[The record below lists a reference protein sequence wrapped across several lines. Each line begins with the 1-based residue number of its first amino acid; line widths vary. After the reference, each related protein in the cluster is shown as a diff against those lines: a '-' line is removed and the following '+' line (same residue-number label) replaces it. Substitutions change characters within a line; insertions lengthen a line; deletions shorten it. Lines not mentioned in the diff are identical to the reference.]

1 MKQDMRRQKILADHN
16 QPAALAK
23 AAQLND
29 PGMNRRRSKLLLP
42 EPQVS
47 DQELLQISKTGAAMN
62 VDEDLADGA
71 GGDVTRKLLGQYDQT
86 PSL

>member
-1 MKQDMRRQKILADHN
+1 MKQDMKRHKILAEHN

-23 AAQLND
+23 MAQLND

-47 DQELLQISKTGAAMN
+47 EQDLYQIAKTGAAMQI
-62 VDEDLADGA
+62 DEDLTEGA
-71 GGDVTRKLLGQYDQT
+71 GGEVTRKLLGQYDQT
-86 PSL
+86 PSV